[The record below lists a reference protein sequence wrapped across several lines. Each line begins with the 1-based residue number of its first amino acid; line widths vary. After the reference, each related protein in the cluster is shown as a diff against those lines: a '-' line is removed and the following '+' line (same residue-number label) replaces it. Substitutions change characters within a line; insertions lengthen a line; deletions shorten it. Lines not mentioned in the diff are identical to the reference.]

1 MAASESKPKIV
12 YERPKLSGH
21 VVLFTSLSIIIL
33 AFFILLSAVSTP
45 DEERV
50 RQALSSI
57 QLEFAGIFEKTR
69 RLFNILD
76 GEAAGVDLMSGSQ
89 VPGQELIFEMLS
101 SRYEDFNS
109 LKRFGREIGLDGLIG
124 IVVTP
129 RGLVITVGEELG
141 FASGDDRLTANGR
154 RFLDRLAA
162 VVGSFRNEIVI
173 EGHSDNSPL
182 PAGSTWASNWGLSQA
197 RALRVLEYLNSK
209 GISLDRL
216 SAAGAGEYR
225 PLADNDTPENRARN
239 RRVEIIIKHP
249 RLDRQGEVR

>member
-109 LKRFGREIGLDGLIG
+109 LKRFGREIGLDGL
-124 IVVTP
+124 
-129 RGLVITVGEELG
+129 LG